1 MIILLGTFLGIL
13 NVFCAVRVFCLVV
26 QIIIITYIH
35 VFTLFCTNAFVET
48 VDAYTVIN
56 IKFLSH
62 FKAH

>member
-13 NVFCAVRVFCLVV
+13 NVFCAVIVCCLVV

-48 VDAYTVIN
+48 DDAYTVIN
-56 IKFLSH
+56 IKLLSH